1 MGPNLKMNKSIFC
14 LKITEIYVGKKNIK
28 NNKTLLIKKK
38 IIIIIKTVSFSTG
51 ISKIWVRL
59 NNPWDLVR
67 KLGSQNRIILTSCR
81 YKIWEDRPIL
91 LYILFRLRHVT
102 CTTPTTSLEQPTS
115 LPVSKGKRSGQSQW
129 LTFLHEKLICSPQDF
144 TN

>member
-14 LKITEIYVGKKNIK
+14 LKITEIYVGKKKLKITKHCLSKKEKIK
-28 NNKTLLIKKK
+28 IQNSEFFYRNFQNLGKTKLSLG
-38 IIIIIKTVSFSTG
+38 FG
-51 ISKIWVRL
+51 SKIGIT
-59 NNPWDLVR
+59 
-67 KLGSQNRIILTSCR
+67 KQNHKTSCR

-115 LPVSKGKRSGQSQW
+115 LPVSKGKTSGQSQS

-144 TN
+144 TK